1 MDDFAW
7 ASQQK
12 ALKAIAEDRF
22 REQILALEV
31 PDGKNRPACLR
42 PMNTRATPR
51 VKSLPRYARH
61 LKPTGG
67 DGGQLLRH

>member
-7 ASQQK
+7 SSQQK
-12 ALKAIAEDRF
+12 ALKAIAEGRF

-31 PDGKNRPACLR
+31 RTAKKRPACLR

-51 VKSLPRYARH
+51 VKSSPRCVRR
-61 LKPTGG
+61 LKPTAW
-67 DGGQLLRH
+67 